1 MLRGQGDRR
10 QALWRQVLRLRR
22 PRCLP
27 GLLAAQLAIV
37 AAFAGMGHALI
48 TRAHAQL
55 RSEDSG
61 AVRHIVVTLF
71 KSRTMRFDRPFA
83 SAVVGSPDIVDTL
96 PMSDRELYIQ
106 GKKVGTTNISV
117 FDNSMRLIGVLDV
130 EVTLDTG
137 NLEEKIRSST
147 DSRGIRVNSTNGQVV
162 LSGVASNS
170 VAADRAVQVAK
181 SLVPEGGSI
190 VNAMKVAPA
199 QQVMLRVRFLEA
211 TRTAGRELGVN
222 WIVANNGGNRGFRTG
237 LGTAP
242 NQPNPGGLGRP
253 PVTGVDASGNPI
265 PPTVSGGAPG
275 VPIFATVGTLISGS
289 APFGTVLANLVNN
302 GKSIDLL
309 LTALETKGLIRRL
322 AEPDLVA
329 LSGDT
334 AAFLAGG
341 EFPVPVV
348 QPGGTAGVPVITVE
362 YKPFG
367 VQLTFMPTVLANGL
381 INLRLAPSVSELD
394 FAQSIQISGFTVPSL
409 TKREARTTIELR
421 DGQSFAI
428 AGLLQADNR
437 RNISQLPWIGSVP
450 VLGALFRSSQYL
462 QQESDLVV
470 IVTPHL
476 VAPAVPGQKLATPF
490 DNQMPTNDVDFFLMG
505 QMEQRKTYTDYV
517 TSGGDTRGPYGH
529 LIRVEQGSVPLSTKN

>member
-10 QALWRQVLRLRR
+10 QASWRRVLRLRR
-22 PRCLP
+22 PHWST
-27 GLLAAQLAIV
+27 GLLSAQLMVV
-37 AAFAGMGHALI
+37 AALLGTGRWPI
-48 TRAHAQL
+48 VPAHAQWQ
-55 RSEDSG
+55 SEDAG
-61 AVRHIVVTLF
+61 AVRKIAVTLN
-71 KSRTMRFDRPFA
+71 KSRTMRFDRPFS
-83 SAVVGSPDIVDTL
+83 SAVVGAPDIVDAL
-96 PMSDRELYIQ
+96 PMSDRALYVQ

-117 FDNSMRLIGVLDV
+117 FDQSMRLIGVLDV
-130 EVTLDTG
+130 EVALDTG
-137 NLEEKIRSST
+137 NVEEKIRSST
-147 DSRGIRVNSTNGQVV
+147 GSGGIRVGSSNGQVV

-181 SLVPEGGSI
+181 GLVPEGGGV
-190 VNAMKVAPA
+190 VNAMKVAPS

-222 WIVANNGGNRGFRTG
+222 WTVANNGGNRGFSTG
-237 LGTAP
+237 LGTAL
-242 NQPNPGGLGRP
+242 PGGRQAVPGTP
-253 PVTGVDASGNPI
+253 VDASGNLI
-265 PPTVSGGAPG
+265 PPAGGSGGLPG
-275 VPIFATVGTLISGS
+275 VPLFSTVGTLISGS

-302 GKSIDLL
+302 GQSIDLL

-367 VQLTFMPTVLANGL
+367 VQLTFMPTVLANGI

-394 FAQSIQISGFTVPSL
+394 FAQAIIISGFTVPSL

-428 AGLLQADNR
+428 AGLLQSDNR

-450 VLGALFRSSQYL
+450 VLGALFRSSQYV

-470 IVTPHL
+470 IVTPHI
-476 VAPAVPGQKLATPF
+476 VAPAVPGQRLATPF

-517 TSGGDTRGPYGH
+517 TSGGDIRGPYGH
-529 LIRVEQGSVPLSTKN
+529 IIRVEQGAVPLSTKN